1 MELFLE
7 KLKIFLSNV
16 FKEIY
21 ELRNKKKLLS
31 MLEIKII
38 IYRNYNSSYDDILE
52 STGFESDPRQL
63 IVFLQSVEAKE
74 GWQNEALEVAL
85 Q

>member
-1 MELFLE
+1 
-7 KLKIFLSNV
+7 
-16 FKEIY
+16 
-21 ELRNKKKLLS
+21 

-63 IVFLQSVEAKE
+63 IAFLKSVEAKE
-74 GWQNEALEVAL
+74 GWQNEALEVSL